1 MPCQVKMKEYLCI
14 LLILSH
20 LTCIWSMPKCCTG
33 RNILNKK
40 CIDGGPTNIV
50 ECNVRI
56 LLEMNDSK
64 VTYSLDPDGNLV
76 ENDEV
81 LAAPHYF
88 CSTTLQ
94 KDNSEVLLVC
104 LDEEDLAIES
114 TVRSIDVGL
123 QLVSV
128 LFIILTIWV
137 YLVVPQMLDLQGI
150 CIIHSISGLA
160 VAFIALAIINLS
172 GYLSVIPCHLLAFIM
187 YFCFQYAFFW
197 QNVLCFHIW
206 RQVINPRI
214 TRSVKSWSIFYH
226 SYGIGGPLF
235 FLVFLIVVNHSNFT
249 FFKDI
254 HPKIAETKCWF
265 ESEKGALIY
274 FYGPIIVLLTM
285 NVVLF
290 LWTTLVLW
298 KHSQN
303 SSKTKILKYRLKMYA
318 KLFFIM
324 GITWIF
330 EVMSAV
336 LVNDKYKW
344 IWYFTD
350 ALNALVGLIIF
361 LVLVIFRKKVI
372 RSLAN
377 RKIFMLLRLPA
388 NWREA
393 QDSECEE
400 LEEEISLGENDT

>member
-1 MPCQVKMKEYLCI
+1 
-14 LLILSH
+14 
-20 LTCIWSMPKCCTG
+20 
-33 RNILNKK
+33 
-40 CIDGGPTNIV
+40 
-50 ECNVRI
+50 
-56 LLEMNDSK
+56 
-64 VTYSLDPDGNLV
+64 
-76 ENDEV
+76 
-81 LAAPHYF
+81 
-88 CSTTLQ
+88 
-94 KDNSEVLLVC
+94 
-104 LDEEDLAIES
+104 
-114 TVRSIDVGL
+114 
-123 QLVSV
+123 
-128 LFIILTIWV
+128 
-137 YLVVPQMLDLQGI
+137 
-150 CIIHSISGLA
+150 
-160 VAFIALAIINLS
+160 
-172 GYLSVIPCHLLAFIM
+172 
-187 YFCFQYAFFW
+187 
-197 QNVLCFHIW
+197 
-206 RQVINPRI
+206 
-214 TRSVKSWSIFYH
+214 
-226 SYGIGGPLF
+226 
-235 FLVFLIVVNHSNFT
+235 
-249 FFKDI
+249 
-254 HPKIAETKCWF
+254 
-265 ESEKGALIY
+265 
-274 FYGPIIVLLTM
+274 M

-377 RKIFMLLRLPA
+377 RKIFMFLRLPA